1 MAAIRQI
8 LQRKKAA
15 GNICRITK
23 TMEMISTAKFKSYN
37 RLHQAAS
44 DYHNALARAGYL
56 MTTGEVALEHPLLS
70 ARTGPRR
77 AVLAVGSTRGLCG
90 SYNSEIFKLL
100 AVHLKMAQAV
110 GKQLDIY
117 LPESRLLNSLS
128 HYGVTPKKVYTSLD
142 EMPTYLQIEEIADDF
157 IEQYIKGDLEEFSMV
172 YMHYHSA
179 SSQQAQS
186 LTILPLTDLIA
197 QLSTRS
203 TPIWPWELSFDD
215 FYCSPPIYK
224 SVEELAKMIVTA
236 WISACFLDAA
246 LSEHFARMVAMRN
259 ATDNAEQMIKDLTTE
274 YNRAR
279 QTQITGELLD
289 IIGGTGALA

>member
-15 GNICRITK
+15 SNICRITK

-56 MTTGEVALEHPLLS
+56 MTTGEAALEHPLL
-70 ARTGPRR
+70 AERTGERR

-90 SYNSEIFKLL
+90 SYNSEVFKLL

-117 LPESRLLNSLS
+117 LPESRLQNSLG

-157 IEQYIKGDLEEFSMV
+157 IEQYIKGDLEELSMV
-172 YMHYHSA
+172 YMHYHST

-197 QLSTRS
+197 QLATRS
-203 TPIWPWELSFDD
+203 TPIWPWNLSFDD
-215 FYCSPPIYK
+215 FYFSPPMYK
-224 SVEELAKMIVTA
+224 SVEALAKMIVSA

-259 ATDNAEQMIKDLTTE
+259 ATENADQMIKDLTME

>member
-15 GNICRITK
+15 SNICRITK

-37 RLHQAAS
+37 RLWQAAS

-70 ARTGPRR
+70 VRTGQKR
-77 AVLAVGSTRGLCG
+77 AVLAVGSSRGLCG
-90 SYNSEIFKLL
+90 SYNTEVYKLL
-100 AVHLKMAQAV
+100 AVHLRMAQAE

-117 LPESRLLNSLS
+117 LPESRLQNSLS
-128 HYGVTPKKVYTSLD
+128 HYGITPKKVYTTLD
-142 EMPTYLQIEEIADDF
+142 ELPTYLQIEEIADDF
-157 IEQYIKGDLEEFSMV
+157 VEQYIRGDLEHFSMV

-197 QLSTRS
+197 ELATRS
-203 TPIWPWELSFDD
+203 TAIWPWKLSFDD

-224 SVEELAKMIVTA
+224 SVEALAKMIVSA
-236 WISACFLDAA
+236 WISACFMDAA

>member
-8 LQRKKAA
+8 LLRKKAA
-15 GNICRITK
+15 SNICRITK

-37 RLHQAAS
+37 RLWQSVS

-70 ARTGPRR
+70 ERTGQKR

-100 AVHLKMAQAV
+100 AVHLKMAEAV
-110 GKQLDIY
+110 GKQVDIY
-117 LPESRLLNSLS
+117 LPESRLLNSLG
-128 HYGVTPKKVYTSLD
+128 HYGITPKKVYTSLD
-142 EMPTYLQIEEIADDF
+142 EMPTHLQVEEIADDF

-197 QLSTRS
+197 QLATRS
-203 TPIWPWELSFDD
+203 TPIWPWNLSFDD
-215 FYCSPPIYK
+215 FHFSPPIYK
-224 SVEELAKMIVTA
+224 SVEALAKMIVSA
-236 WISACFLDAA
+236 WISACFMDAA

-259 ATDNAEQMIKDLTTE
+259 ATENADQMIKDLTTE

>member
-1 MAAIRQI
+1 
-8 LQRKKAA
+8 
-15 GNICRITK
+15 
-23 TMEMISTAKFKSYN
+23 MEMISTAKFKSYN
-37 RLHQAAS
+37 RLWQTAS

-70 ARTGPRR
+70 VRTGPRR

-90 SYNSEIFKLL
+90 SYNSEVFKLL
-100 AVHLKMAQAV
+100 AVHLKMAQAA

-157 IEQYIKGDLEEFSMV
+157 IEQYIKGDLEHFSMV

-197 QLSTRS
+197 ELATRS
-203 TPIWPWELSFDD
+203 TPIWPWNLSFDD
-215 FYCSPPIYK
+215 FHFSPPMYK
-224 SVEELAKMIVTA
+224 SVEALARMIVSA
-236 WISACFLDAA
+236 WISACFMDAA
-246 LSEHFARMVAMRN
+246 LSEHLARMIAMRN
-259 ATDNAEQMIKDLTTE
+259 ATDNADQMIKDLTTE

-289 IIGGTGALA
+289 IIGGTGDLA

>member
-1 MAAIRQI
+1 
-8 LQRKKAA
+8 
-15 GNICRITK
+15 
-23 TMEMISTAKFKSYN
+23 MEMISTAKFKSYN
-37 RLHQAAS
+37 RLWQSVS

-56 MTTGEVALEHPLLS
+56 MTTGEAALEHPLLS
-70 ARTGPRR
+70 ERTGQKR

-90 SYNSEIFKLL
+90 SYNSEVFKLL
-100 AVHLKMAQAV
+100 AVHLKMAQAE

-117 LPESRLLNSLS
+117 LPESRLLNLLI

-157 IEQYIKGDLEEFSMV
+157 IEQYIKGDLEQFSMV

-197 QLSTRS
+197 ELATRS
-203 TPIWPWELSFDD
+203 TPIWPWNLSFDD
-215 FYCSPPIYK
+215 FHFSPPMYK
-224 SVEELAKMIVTA
+224 SVESLARMIVSA
-236 WISACFLDAA
+236 WISACFMEAA
-246 LSEHFARMVAMRN
+246 LSEHLARMVAMRN
-259 ATDNAEQMIKDLTTE
+259 ATDNADQMIKDLTTE

-289 IIGGTGALA
+289 IIGGTGDLA

>member
-15 GNICRITK
+15 QNICRITK
-23 TMEMISTAKFKSYN
+23 TMEMISTARFKSYN
-37 RLHQAAS
+37 RLWQTES

-56 MTTGEVALEHPLLS
+56 MATGEAALTHPLLGERS
-70 ARTGPRR
+70 GPRR

-90 SYNSEIFKLL
+90 SYNSEVFKLL
-100 AVHLKMAQAV
+100 AVHLKMAEAA

-117 LPESRLLNSLS
+117 LPESRLLNAIT
-128 HYGVTPKKVYTSLD
+128 HYGVTPKKVYTELD
-142 EMPTYLQIEEIADDF
+142 EMPTYFQIEEIADDF
-157 IEQYIKGDLEEFSMV
+157 TEQYVKGDLEEFSMV

-197 QLSTRS
+197 QLATRS
-203 TPIWPWELSFDD
+203 TPIWPWDLSFDD
-215 FYCSPPIYK
+215 FHFSPPMYK
-224 SVEELAKMIVTA
+224 SVEALAKMIVSA

-259 ATDNAEQMIKDLTTE
+259 ATENAEQMIKDLTTE

>member
-8 LQRKKAA
+8 LRRRKAA
-15 GNICRITK
+15 QNICRITR
-23 TMEMISTAKFKSYN
+23 TMEMISTARFKSYN
-37 RLHQAAS
+37 RLWQSVS

-56 MTTGEVALEHPLLS
+56 MATGEAALTHPLMS
-70 ARTGPRR
+70 ENSEGKW

-100 AVHLKMAQAV
+100 SIHLKMAKAA

-117 LPESRLLNSLS
+117 LPEGRLLNSLN
-128 HYGVTPKKVYTSLD
+128 HYGVTPKKVYTELD

-157 IEQYIKGDLEEFSMV
+157 IDQYIKGDLEHFSMV
-172 YMHYHSA
+172 YTHYHSA

-186 LTILPLTDLIA
+186 LTIMPLTDLIA
-197 QLSTRS
+197 ELATRS
-203 TPIWPWELSFDD
+203 TPIWPWNLSFED
-215 FYCSPPIYK
+215 FYFSPPIYK
-224 SVEELAKMIVTA
+224 SVESLAKMIVSA
-236 WISACFLDAA
+236 WISACFMDAA

-259 ATDNAEQMIKDLTTE
+259 ATENADQMIKDLTTE

-289 IIGGTGALA
+289 IIGGTGDLA

>member
-15 GNICRITK
+15 QNICRITR

-37 RLHQAAS
+37 RLWQAES

-56 MTTGEVALEHPLLS
+56 MATGEAALTHPLLA
-70 ARTGPRR
+70 ARVGSRR
-77 AVLAVGSTRGLCG
+77 VVLAVGSTRGLCG
-90 SYNSEIFKLL
+90 SYNSEVFKLL
-100 AVHLKMAQAV
+100 AVHLKMAQAA

-117 LPESRLLNSLS
+117 LPESRLLNLLI

-157 IEQYIKGDLEEFSMV
+157 IEQYIKGDLEQFSMV

-179 SSQQAQS
+179 SSQQPQS

-197 QLSTRS
+197 ELATRS
-203 TPIWPWELSFDD
+203 TPIWPWKLSFDD
-215 FYCSPPIYK
+215 FYFSPPIYK
-224 SVEELAKMIVTA
+224 SVESLAKMIVSA
-236 WISACFLDAA
+236 WISACFMDAA
-246 LSEHFARMVAMRN
+246 LSEHFARMVAMKN
-259 ATDNAEQMIKDLTTE
+259 ATENADQMIKDLTTE

-289 IIGGTGALA
+289 IIGGTGDLA

>member
-8 LQRKKAA
+8 LQRRRAA
-15 GNICRITK
+15 SNICRITK

-37 RLHQAAS
+37 RLWQAAS
-44 DYHNALARAGYL
+44 DYHDALARAGYL
-56 MTTGEVALEHPLLS
+56 MTTGEVALEHPLMS
-70 ARTGPRR
+70 ARTGQKR

-90 SYNSEIFKLL
+90 SYNNEVFKLL
-100 AVHLKMAQAV
+100 AVHMKMAEAA

-117 LPESRLLNSLS
+117 LPESRLLNSLT
-128 HYGVTPKKVYTSLD
+128 HYGVTPKKVYTNLD
-142 EMPTYLQIEEIADDF
+142 DLPTFIQVEEIADDF
-157 IEQYIKGDLEEFSMV
+157 IEQYIKGDLEQFSMV

-179 SSQQAQS
+179 SSQLAQT
-186 LTILPLTDLIA
+186 LTILPVTDLIA
-197 QLSTRS
+197 ELSTRS
-203 TPIWPWELSFDD
+203 TPIWPWKLTFDD
-215 FYCSPPIYK
+215 FYFSPPIHR
-224 SVEELAKMIVTA
+224 SVEELAKMIVSA
-236 WISACFLDAA
+236 WISACFMDAA

>member
-8 LQRKKAA
+8 LQRRNAA
-15 GNICRITK
+15 QNICRITR

-37 RLHQAAS
+37 RLWQSVS

-56 MTTGEVALEHPLLS
+56 MATGEAALTHPLLS
-70 ARTGPRR
+70 ERSGPRR

-100 AVHLKMAQAV
+100 AVHLKMAETA

-117 LPESRLLNSLS
+117 LPESRLLNLLN
-128 HYGVTPKKVYTSLD
+128 HYGVTPKKVYTELD
-142 EMPTYLQIEEIADDF
+142 EMPTYFQIEEIADDF
-157 IEQYIKGDLEEFSMV
+157 IDQYIKGDLERLSMV
-172 YMHYHSA
+172 YTNYHSA

-197 QLSTRS
+197 ELATRS
-203 TPIWPWELSFDD
+203 TPIWPWNLSFED
-215 FYCSPPIYK
+215 FYFSPPIYK
-224 SVEELAKMIVTA
+224 SVEALAKMIVSA
-236 WISACFLDAA
+236 WISACFMDAA

-259 ATDNAEQMIKDLTTE
+259 ATENADQMIKDLTME

-289 IIGGTGALA
+289 IIGGTGDLA